1 MVKIITGNAKNIVHF
16 FGPKR
21 SAKKPPGIAA
31 ERQPMASMDPTQEPS
46 EFVIWKG
53 FVELLS
59 SNNWGKT
66 GDVQPIVAPN
76 DIGPRHTENWEK
88 NL

>member
-1 MVKIITGNAKNIVHF
+1 MVKTIRGNTKYIEHF

-31 ERQPMASMDPTQEPS
+31 ERQPIANMDPTQDPS
-46 EFVIWKG
+46 EFLIWKE

-66 GDVQPIVAPN
+66 GDVQATVAPN
-76 DIGPRHTENWEK
+76 VIGPRHAENLEK
-88 NL
+88 YL